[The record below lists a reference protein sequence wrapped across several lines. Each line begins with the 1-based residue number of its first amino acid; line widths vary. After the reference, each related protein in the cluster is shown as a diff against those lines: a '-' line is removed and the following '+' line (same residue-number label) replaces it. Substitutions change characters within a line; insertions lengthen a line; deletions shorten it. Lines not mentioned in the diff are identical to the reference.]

1 MVKKRYSKNSHN
13 LLTLLGIVVL
23 ASLISDFWSEVIAT
37 LLIIGGGYCAYYV
50 YDKKRLK
57 RFTSNQRIEALK
69 SNIKE
74 TDQDIRHLEILK
86 KDNLSKEYIKLANQ
100 ILPQLDLI
108 RNEANQLQKAIEPN
122 IYKRI
127 TKKAN
132 TFSNE
137 INEQL
142 IKLHA
147 SPELEPI
154 SDQEDEMIRIAP
166 ELKPFY
172 HNIQDDHYAILKKIE
187 KADNKAELAAIH
199 QANMKRFTDVLAG
212 YIRIK
217 QSPKNFNN
225 AKERLEQALQAIKK
239 FNLDLDETLRQLNES
254 DMKDFDVS
262 LRMMQDERNNK

>member
-13 LLTLLGIVVL
+13 LITLLGIVVL

-69 SNIKE
+69 SDIKE

-86 KDNLSKEYIKLANQ
+86 KDNRSKEYIKLAHQ

-154 SDQEDEMIRIAP
+154 SDQEDEMIRIAQ
-166 ELKPFY
+166 ELKV
-172 HNIQDDHYAILKKIE
+172 KE
-187 KADNKAELAAIH
+187 TDNKAELAAIH

-262 LRMMQDERNNK
+262 LRMMQDERNSK